1 MALQRRAAAKVPPQ
15 GAGKT
20 LLGYLS
26 GRFNYHS
33 CDEWRNRIL
42 KGELSLNDEIC
53 TDPDRILQLNEM
65 LEYHPE
71 QLIEPAVCKDYRI
84 IYEDDTL
91 LVIDKPGNLP
101 VHPAGPYFAHT
112 LWALLKESGYENI
125 HFVNRLD
132 RETSGLMIAAKD
144 AESAAKL
151 NTTLPDMFKR
161 YNAVIH
167 GTFPDSMTAD
177 GYLITDTTSPI
188 RKKQRFI
195 SCNEVENGFELPEKA
210 VEVKT
215 VFTLLK
221 SNGKFSL
228 LNAVLQTGRMH
239 QIRATLH
246 SLGYPVAGDK
256 LYGLDEQFY
265 RKLALDTLTFE
276 DRQKLVLNRQA
287 LHCCEISFEHPV
299 SNKKITLQSPIPLE
313 MEEVVDLGKG
323 KKPF

>member
-20 LLGYLS
+20 LSGYLS

-33 CDEWRNRIL
+33 SEEWRNRIL
-42 KGELSLNDEIC
+42 QGELSLNGELC
-53 TDPDRILQLNEM
+53 TDPDRILQANEL
-65 LEYHPE
+65 LEYHPA
-71 QLIEPAVCKDYRI
+71 QLIEPDVRKDYRI
-84 IYEDDTL
+84 VYEDDTL

-151 NTTLPDMFKR
+151 NATLPDMYKR
-161 YNAVIH
+161 YNVVVH
-167 GTFPDSMTAD
+167 GTFPASMTAE
-177 GYLITDTTSPI
+177 GYLITDTASPI
-188 RKKQRFI
+188 RKKQCFI
-195 SCNEVENGFELPEKA
+195 SNKDVENGFELPEKA

-215 VFTLLK
+215 QFTLIK
-221 SNGKFSL
+221 TNGNFSL
-228 LNAVLQTGRMH
+228 LNAVLKTGRMH

-246 SLGYPVAGDK
+246 STGHPVAGDK
-256 LYGLDEQFY
+256 LYGLNEQFY
-265 RKLALDTLTFE
+265 RKLALDTLTSE
-276 DRQKLVLNRQA
+276 DRQQLILNRQA

-299 SNKKITLQSPIPLE
+299 SSQKITLQSPIPNE
-313 MEEVVDLGKG
+313 MEKLVGLGEG
-323 KKPF
+323 KKTF

>member
-1 MALQRRAAAKVPPQ
+1 MALQRRAAAKVPPL

-20 LLGYLS
+20 LWDYLS

-33 CDEWRNRIL
+33 CEEWRQRII

-65 LEYHPE
+65 LEYHPA

-84 IYEDDTL
+84 IYEDEWL

-151 NTTLPDMFKR
+151 NATLPDMFKR
-161 YNAVIH
+161 YNVVIH
-167 GTFPDSMTAD
+167 GVFPDSLTAA
-177 GYLITDTTSPI
+177 GYLVPDTASPI

-195 SCNEVENGFELPEKA
+195 AESTAENMPELPAKA
-210 VEVKT
+210 VSVQT
-215 VFTLLK
+215 AFQLLQ
-221 SNGKFSL
+221 NNEKFSL

-239 QIRATLH
+239 QIRATLC

-256 LYGLDEQFY
+256 LYGVNEQFY
-265 RKLALDTLTFE
+265 RKLALDTLTE
-276 DRQKLVLNRQA
+276 DDRRELVLDRQA
-287 LHCCEISFEHPV
+287 LHCCEISFIHPV
-299 SNKKITLQSPIPLE
+299 SEQKITLRSPVPEEFTRLTAPIVQS
-313 MEEVVDLGKG
+313 K
-323 KKPF
+323 